1 MTKHRI
7 NRTLVIETAV
17 QYVNQHGLAALTLAA
32 IAQTLD
38 IKLPSLY
45 NHISG
50 IEDMHATLAAYGA
63 QALFRCCQDAAVG
76 QSGDAALRTIANAY
90 RDFIRQNPG
99 IYAATLVQSTVPN
112 AALAHANQDLMHLLT
127 RVLQPY
133 ALTPHDTIHVLRGL
147 RSIVHGFSTLEA
159 TGTFALPVD
168 TNDSFQTV
176 MQWFITSIA
185 SIPRI

>member
-7 NRTLVIETAV
+7 NGTLVIETATT
-17 QYVNQHGLAALTLAA
+17 YVNQHGLAALTLAA

-50 IEDMHATLAAYGA
+50 IDDLHAALAAHGA

-76 QSGDAALRTIANAY
+76 RSGDVALRTMADAY

-99 IYAATLVQSTVPN
+99 IYAATLVQSPIPN
-112 AALAHANQDLMHLLT
+112 PALEHANNELMHLLT

-133 ALTPHDTIHVLRGL
+133 ALSPQDTIHVLRGL

-168 TNDSFQTV
+168 TTASFHTM
-176 MQWFITSIA
+176 MQWFIA
-185 SIPRI
+185 SIPRS

>member
-7 NRTLVIETAV
+7 NRTMVIETAV
-17 QYVNQHGLAALTLAA
+17 QYVNQHGLDALTLAA

-50 IEDMHATLAAYGA
+50 IDDLYAALAAYGA
-63 QALFRCCQDAAVG
+63 QSLYRCCQAAAVG
-76 QSGDAALRTIANAY
+76 RSGDEALRTMADAY

-99 IYAATLVQSTVPN
+99 IYAASLGLSTLPN
-112 AALAHANQDLMHLLT
+112 PALEHANQDLMHLLT
-127 RVLQPY
+127 RVLEPY
-133 ALTPHDTIHVLRGL
+133 QLSPHDTIHVLRGL

-159 TGTFALPVD
+159 TGTFALSVD
-168 TNDSFQTV
+168 TTDSFQTV